1 MHHDCYLLLVRS
13 LSHSGSCCIM
23 HRQACALLI
32 ILRSLFALRY
42 ALRLL

>member
-1 MHHDCYLLLVRS
+1 MHHERYLLLVRL
-13 LSHSGSCCIM
+13 LSHSGSCCIL

-42 ALRLL
+42 ALWLL